1 MMDRTTLHEY
11 LFREVE
17 IVQDIVT
24 RMANNQFY
32 VKGWSIT
39 LIVATL
45 LLKGNLYHYFVG
57 FIPWGFFWFYDSYFL
72 RLERLYRT
80 HYAWL
85 IKNRLRS
92 EDLLLV
98 VDRIKIEHDLRERLK
113 KRYSHEVP
121 CTAQIMFSKAV
132 FPFYLL
138 QLGAI
143 LIMILAEYTIG
154 GKFI

>member
-1 MMDRTTLHEY
+1 MDRNILQQY
-11 LFREVE
+11 LFKEVE

-39 LIVATL
+39 LIVASL
-45 LLKGNLYHYFVG
+45 LLRGDLFHHFVA
-57 FIPWGFFWFYDSYFL
+57 FIPWLFFWVYDSYFL
-72 RLERLYRT
+72 RLEKLYRT

-85 IKNRLRS
+85 ISNRLQS
-92 EDLLLV
+92 EEFLLV
-98 VDRIKIEHDLRERLK
+98 VNRAELERGLRERL
-113 KRYSHEVP
+113 REQYRHQVP
-121 CTAQIMFSKAV
+121 CAAQIMFSKAV

-138 QLGAI
+138 QLAAI
-143 LIMILAEYTIG
+143 LMVILAEYMIV

>member
-1 MMDRTTLHEY
+1 MDRSTLQQY

-39 LIVATL
+39 LIVASL
-45 LLKGNLYHYFVG
+45 LLKGNLFHYFVA
-57 FIPWGFFWFYDSYFL
+57 FVPWLFFWVYDSHFL
-72 RLERLYRT
+72 RLEKLYRT

-85 IKNRLRS
+85 IDNRLQS
-92 EDLLLV
+92 EDSLLV
-98 VDRIKIEHDLRERLK
+98 VDRAELERGLRERLK
-113 KRYSHEVP
+113 EQYRHQVP

-138 QLGAI
+138 QLVAI
-143 LIMILAEYTIG
+143 LMVILAEYAIG